1 MLTNPQSAPSGALH
15 ALAPELPVLISSGY
29 IDGDR
34 ERSLRD
40 AGVDGLLHK
49 PYDSSALLKAV
60 RSACATT
67 DPDPQRSSPTV
78 PAPEPS

>member
-1 MLTNPQSAPSGALH
+1 MNGEQAFRRLH

-34 ERSLRD
+34 ERSLRE

-49 PYDSSALLKAV
+49 PYDSGALLKAV
-60 RSACATT
+60 RSACST
-67 DPDPQRSSPTV
+67 DDSGSLSSSPTV